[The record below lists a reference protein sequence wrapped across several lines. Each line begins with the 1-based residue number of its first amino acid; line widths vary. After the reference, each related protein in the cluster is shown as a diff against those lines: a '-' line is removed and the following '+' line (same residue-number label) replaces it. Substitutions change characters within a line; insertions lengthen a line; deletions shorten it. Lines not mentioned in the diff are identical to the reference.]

1 MADFGKVLRILRKNK
16 KLTQKKLADD
26 LGLAFST
33 ISMYERGER
42 EPDFETLEAIAD
54 YFNVSMNIL
63 LGRETLIDFGNDAHD
78 NIMNCCKA
86 AYTSFNVSENDIISF
101 PVIDDSSLDNI
112 FPLAVPRHNK
122 EIKMPASYFIGNEPM
137 KYFFYEVQGD
147 SMYPEYQDGD
157 KVLISMQSYINHSG
171 QTYLVIY
178 NNDKSLRKLEIEK
191 NSIVRFVALNPNYPP
206 YEFYGSYDENFRILG
221 VAKLTIR
228 KTDKE
233 I

>member
-63 LGRETLIDFGNDAHD
+63 LGRETLIDFGNDAYD

-86 AYTSFNVSENDIISF
+86 AYTSFNASKNDIISF

-112 FPLAVPRHNK
+112 FPFAVPRHDK
-122 EIKMPASYFIGNEPM
+122 EIKMPSSYFFGKELA
-137 KYFFYEVQGD
+137 KYFFFEVHGD

-157 KVLISMQSYINHSG
+157 KVLISMQSSAQSG
-171 QTYLVIY
+171 QTCLVIY
-178 NNDKSLRKLEIEK
+178 NNVKNLRKMEIEK
-191 NSIVRFVALNPNYPP
+191 NTIVRFVAINPNYPP
-206 YEFYGSYDENFRILG
+206 FEFDSGYDENFRILG

-228 KTDKE
+228 KTENE